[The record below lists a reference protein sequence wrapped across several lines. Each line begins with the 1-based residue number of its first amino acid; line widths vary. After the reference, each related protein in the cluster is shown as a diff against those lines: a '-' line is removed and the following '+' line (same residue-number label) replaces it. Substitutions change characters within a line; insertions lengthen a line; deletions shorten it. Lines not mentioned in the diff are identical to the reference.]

1 VINSLNKIINLLLKL
16 QIYMYSNHNTYIM
29 SWQVFVLA
37 KYWLLQLEIY
47 MYFYKYQTKS
57 QYLPIQNPIIEFKKV
72 QKSFLNVLNKRM
84 WQKQVEE
91 LVQNCFQKQNSNPI
105 IN

>member
-1 VINSLNKIINLLLKL
+1 
-16 QIYMYSNHNTYIM
+16 
-29 SWQVFVLA
+29 
-37 KYWLLQLEIY
+37 

-57 QYLPIQNPIIEFKKV
+57 QYFPIQNPIIEFKKV
-72 QKSFLNVLNKRM
+72 QKKKFNVLNKRM